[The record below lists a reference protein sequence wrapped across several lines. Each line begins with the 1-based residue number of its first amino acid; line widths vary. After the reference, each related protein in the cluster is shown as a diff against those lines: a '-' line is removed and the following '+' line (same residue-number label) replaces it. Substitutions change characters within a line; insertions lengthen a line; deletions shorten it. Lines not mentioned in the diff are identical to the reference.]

1 MARFAVLTSGGDA
14 PGMNAVIYGVREE
27 ATADHAEGVG
37 ILEGFDGLA
46 AGARIELA
54 GPAVSPAM
62 VAQSGTILR
71 TSRRADL
78 RLEPVVADCVASL
91 SRLGIDGLVVIGGA
105 GSLLGVERL
114 RVTSDIPIAFVPATI
129 DNDIEGSEETI
140 GFDSAVNYGVAAVDS
155 LRVTAE
161 SLLHRAF
168 LVEVLGA
175 NCGRIADA
183 IAASTPVD
191 VLIVPE
197 RPLALVDVARQM
209 QEALTARYA
218 IAVMTEGCG
227 EAGTIARQLGELMGA
242 RVRPEVLGHSQR
254 AAHPTARDRRLG
266 LACGRSAVSALLAG
280 TSGDVVVRHGAPTLR
295 PVRSPRT
302 RIP

>member
-14 PGMNAVIYGVREE
+14 PGMNAVIYGVHDE
-27 ATADHAEGVG
+27 ATAKHAEIVG
-37 ILEGFDGLA
+37 IPEGFKGLA
-46 AGARIELA
+46 SGDRIELA
-54 GPAVSPAM
+54 EPVVSPAILSQ
-62 VAQSGTILR
+62 AGTILR
-71 TSRRADL
+71 TSRQADL
-78 RLEPVVADCVASL
+78 RLGHVVADCVASL

-105 GSLLGVERL
+105 GSLRGVERL
-114 RVTSDIPIAFVPATI
+114 RVSSKVPIAFVPATI

-140 GFDSAVNYGVAAVDS
+140 GFDSAVDYGVAAVDS

-175 NCGRIADA
+175 NCGRIAEA
-183 IAASTPVD
+183 IAAATPID

-197 RPLALVDVARQM
+197 RPLAQEDIARRM
-209 QEALTARYA
+209 REALNTRYA

-227 EAGTIARQLGELMGA
+227 EAGAVARDLGEIMGA
-242 RVRPEVLGHSQR
+242 RVRPTVLGHSQR
-254 AAHPTARDRRLG
+254 GARPTARDRRLG

-280 TSGDVVVRHGAPTLR
+280 TSGDVVVRRGAPTLR
-295 PVRSPRT
+295 PVGSPSAQV
-302 RIP
+302 P